1 MFGLAL
7 EDEQDFNR
15 QRNSEGTL
23 HTGRTLWSKPQG
35 SEIWVYVYL
44 KVHGT
49 ATRRATYTTLNRT
62 TANVLLQNNILI
74 LLWFS

>member
-15 QRNSEGTL
+15 QRDSEGGTSDRKNTL
-23 HTGRTLWSKPQG
+23 VQATG

-49 ATRRATYTTLNRT
+49 VTHRATYTTLNRT
-62 TANVLLQNNILI
+62 TANVLLQNNSLI